1 MSLTHVIPED
11 AKDGVG
17 GFAPVYFLVGAGRE
31 MDLSPASSP
40 SASEQDP
47 LGLHPHHPGA
57 KLDAGKVRLGL
68 VLLSFSRSLEAVGQ
82 VGTYGANKYSD
93 LGWVEVPS
101 GIARYT
107 DALLRHLLAEG
118 RGEANDPQTELL
130 HAAHVAWNAL
140 ARLDLML
147 RQDEPGQSTPSQA
160 TPSPSIPS

>member
-1 MSLTHVIPED
+1 MRINTWC
-11 AKDGVG
+11 KQKT
-17 GFAPVYFLVGAGRE
+17 GRQSE
-31 MDLSPASSP
+31 LAAFP
-40 SASEQDP
+40 SQACEADP
-47 LGLHPHHPGA
+47 LGRNQHQSGA
-57 KLDAGKVRLGL
+57 KLDSGKVRLGL
-68 VLLSFSRSLEAVGQ
+68 VLLAFGRSLEAVGQ

-118 RGEANDPQTELL
+118 RGEASDPQTELL

-147 RQDEPGQSTPSQA
+147 RQTSPSQ
-160 TPSPSIPS
+160 TI

>member
-1 MSLTHVIPED
+1 MQINTWC
-11 AKDGVG
+11 KQKT
-17 GFAPVYFLVGAGRE
+17 GRQSE
-31 MDLSPASSP
+31 LAAFP
-40 SASEQDP
+40 SQAREADP
-47 LGLHPHHPGA
+47 LGRTPHQSGA
-57 KLDAGKVRLGL
+57 KLDSGKVRLGL
-68 VLLSFSRSLEAVGQ
+68 VLLAFGRSLEAVGQ

-118 RGEANDPQTELL
+118 RGEVSDPQTELL

-147 RQDEPGQSTPSQA
+147 RQAVPCQPNQSQSTTPSTPS
-160 TPSPSIPS
+160 